1 MIAHWPA
8 VIKPGITDAV
18 AHLTDIYPTMLE
30 LAGTEYPDTL
40 EGNPTPT
47 LDGETMLPILKGED
61 RSSPD
66 IIVSGHTD
74 RFRMVRVGDWKLV
87 RVNGDPWELY
97 NLVEDPT
104 ELNNLVKDHPEKV
117 RELVK
122 AYEDYLK
129 T

>member
-1 MIAHWPA
+1 
-8 VIKPGITDAV
+8 
-18 AHLTDIYPTMLE
+18 
-30 LAGTEYPDTL
+30 
-40 EGNPTPT
+40 
-47 LDGETMLPILKGED
+47 
-61 RSSPD
+61 
-66 IIVSGHTD
+66 
-74 RFRMVRVGDWKLV
+74 MVRVGDWKLV